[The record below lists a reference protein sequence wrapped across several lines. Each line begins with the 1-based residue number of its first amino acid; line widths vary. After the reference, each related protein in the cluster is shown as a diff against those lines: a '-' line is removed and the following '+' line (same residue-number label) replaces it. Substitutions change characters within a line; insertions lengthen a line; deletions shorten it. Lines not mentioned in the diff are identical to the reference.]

1 MEGVESKLLSLKL
14 RVHTLGLGMR
24 VEGLELRV
32 YQDGLLNLKGTLIYP
47 Y

>member
-14 RVHTLGLGMR
+14 RVHTLGMR